1 MSNWRTPP
9 EPIPEE
15 EIKFTH
21 QADVVVV
28 GLAHAGS
35 AAVRAA
41 AEAGAKVIGLEEKS
55 EKVYSVWGKDVGTF
69 QLQVSGKPRRAQGGP
84 HRLL

>member
-1 MSNWRTPP
+1 MNSWRIPP

-15 EIKFTH
+15 QIKYTH

-41 AEAGAKVIGLEEKS
+41 AEAGAKVIGIESKS
-55 EKVYSVWGKDVGTF
+55 EKTYSVWGQD
-69 QLQVSGKPRRAQGGP
+69 
-84 HRLL
+84 